1 LEPSRER
8 YTTFLFSLLEES
20 QIHDNPA
27 LKKMLENQLDE
38 LMSQESEELTEK
50 EKINYK
56 WTKNLL
62 GENKKVRQFALE
74 KLQQIHSPSSPLPTV
89 VPQPSTSSA
98 SSSSISSTREI
109 HALSP
114 PAVTSAPAPLQPS
127 EPSKTICGGSAIDED
142 HLVGSDA
149 KSLVM
154 SEKGGTAEARHI
166 TQGPRSGLAVA
177 VNLPKEAAQR
187 LAEGVFGH
195 HPK

>member
-1 LEPSRER
+1 MEPSRER
-8 YTTFLFSLLEES
+8 YITFLFSLLEES

-74 KLQQIHSPSSPLPTV
+74 KLQQIHSPSSPLPAV
-89 VPQPSTSSA
+89 VPQPSTSFA

-114 PAVTSAPAPLQPS
+114 PSVTSVPAPLQPP
-127 EPSKTICGGSAIDED
+127 EPLETIRRGSAIDE
-142 HLVGSDA
+142 HHRIGPHA
-149 KSLVM
+149 KNLVM
-154 SEKGGTAEARHI
+154 GIKGGKARVNQMDQESHSQSAVVANPSDKTA
-166 TQGPRSGLAVA
+166 QV
-177 VNLPKEAAQR
+177 
-187 LAEGVFGH
+187 LAEGMFGSR
-195 HPK
+195 PK